1 MTRAALTAYLILIL
15 ALWWFPACSREPTV
29 DWSAPENF
37 FAVEKSEEV
46 ADGARLEFHSLV
58 DAPPAEVYR
67 MLADVEDYSRFVPGV
82 SESALINKDD
92 HTKVIR
98 ITQTVIGRQNRAEV
112 KWTFHPERMAI
123 EFETLKSDGN
133 YNEGSYRVLPSPDG
147 KRAYIVS
154 IYHVMEKGAPQN
166 VPIGVLKG
174 ATREGFAKAAR
185 SVKQAA
191 LAVHGH

>member
-1 MTRAALTAYLILIL
+1 MLTVALFL
-15 ALWWFPACSREPTV
+15 FPACSKEPKI

-37 FAVEKSEEV
+37 FAAEKSEEV
-46 ADGARLEFHSLV
+46 PDGARLEFHSLV
-58 DAPPAEVYR
+58 DAPPNEVYR
-67 MLADVEDYSRFVPGV
+67 TLAAVEDYSRFIDGV
-82 SESALINKDD
+82 SESALVSKDND
-92 HTKVIR
+92 TKVIR

-133 YNEGSYRVLPSPDG
+133 YNEGSYRVIPSPDG
-147 KRAYIVS
+147 KRTYIVS

-166 VPIGVLKG
+166 VPIGVLKS

-191 LAVHGH
+191 LSMQGH